1 MGINV
6 NKATDLANVT
16 ITRLEMKWRT
26 EKNQFDCGIY
36 AIRHMETYKGN
47 GVRSWESKLLTEND
61 KVMTK
66 IIMLFSSIL
75 FYGI

>member
-1 MGINV
+1 MDINV
-6 NKATDLANVT
+6 KKATDLAKAP

-47 GVRSWESKLLTEND
+47 GVRGWESKLLTDND
-61 KVMTK
+61 KVIK
-66 IIMLFSSIL
+66 DK
-75 FYGI
+75 